1 MQWRTRRWR
10 GSQLAHRWLQRAAV
24 ACALCLLG
32 VSFSLHT
39 LLASQSTDG
48 VPQLLLHPP
57 INSVQNY
64 TILDRVV
71 VEQYPSRSSML
82 YTGDSESTNSTSYH
96 PSIRPIYP
104 AKWHSDPIFASVPHL
119 PSKLEVSLVHA
130 TWKPGTKRF
139 PGVSD
144 HYDPQGSFVQG
155 NWPDQISDLTFLP
168 LLKNAHTKL
177 QNALGDL
184 RQRLGNCTVQV
195 HKETV
200 MQRQKKMNGTI
211 HTILQ
216 HAANQ
221 QTQQAHDDQ
230 SPPPHGKGGHV
241 VVAMIRDPIDRFL
254 SATCQEMVSGLSLK
268 KQGLHLWQQ
277 HNLNGTSLRGSAIS
291 SKGTA
296 GAVVTVP
303 ARYLVDAAIG
313 HIHERGF
320 RPHQQPQVA
329 QLKAIVQDAPVAVT
343 LLSQK
348 AHLESFLQALGASQ
362 TIVRDRFQDT
372 FYNQRPITQSVCSL
386 TPEDLTHSQLT
397 QICKIYEADVRMM
410 ELAGY
415 QVPLCQN
422 NKATG
427 Y

>member
-1 MQWRTRRWR
+1 MERESISSSMAPTGCSSLRTLP
-10 GSQLAHRWLQRAAV
+10 S
-24 ACALCLLG
+24 G

-168 LLKNAHTKL
+168 LLKNAHTNFRMPWEICG
-177 QNALGDL
+177 NAW
-184 RQRLGNCTVQV
+184 
-195 HKETV
+195 E
-200 MQRQKKMNGTI
+200 I
-211 HTILQ
+211 
-216 HAANQ
+216 A
-221 QTQQAHDDQ
+221 Q
-230 SPPPHGKGGHV
+230 SK
-241 VVAMIRDPIDRFL
+241 F
-254 SATCQEMVSGLSLK
+254 TK
-268 KQGLHLWQQ
+268 KQ
-277 HNLNGTSLRGSAIS
+277 SC
-291 SKGTA
+291 
-296 GAVVTVP
+296 
-303 ARYLVDAAIG
+303 
-313 HIHERGF
+313 
-320 RPHQQPQVA
+320 
-329 QLKAIVQDAPVAVT
+329 
-343 LLSQK
+343 
-348 AHLESFLQALGASQ
+348 
-362 TIVRDRFQDT
+362 
-372 FYNQRPITQSVCSL
+372 SV
-386 TPEDLTHSQLT
+386 
-397 QICKIYEADVRMM
+397 KR
-410 ELAGY
+410 
-415 QVPLCQN
+415 
-422 NKATG
+422 K
-427 Y
+427 